1 MAIARKVII
10 FDFKQI
16 TPIYIFGTASVIL
29 ALGITYWM
37 VERKSKE
44 KTDESF

>member
-29 ALGITYWM
+29 ALGITYWL
-37 VERKSKE
+37 VEKKSKE